1 MTKISIKKQSAHA
14 GGGKSKTIFEMVV
27 ASDQPTIIATP
38 TDKLSFQYELYF
50 DAVGIKST
58 LISRKRDPEYPS
70 RQHLLDAVK
79 AGKKLI
85 IVTQGI
91 VHECAADLSAYRIF
105 EDEIFNPLKIIKFE
119 KAQYARPIF
128 AEFLDAEI
136 SVSPR
141 YYLVKLTAAAVEI
154 AVSGWNHAVIK
165 DSEVLLELCEANIDP
180 NYDVY
185 VLAESYNRYLSG
197 KQNDIQF
204 WVVLKPTVHA
214 GRDVAIVGALF
225 EDSLTDLIWSQSA
238 DFVDANF
245 PLNDTG
251 LTHNANLADI
261 RYVSEKPLTGKAVK
275 KATAQTVFK
284 KAAEI
289 IEKEY
294 PNRKYIFGINKMP
307 NGRDYPWSTEGTTA
321 TRLLVHA
328 HGQTGYSDI
337 DMAVYLAT
345 QYYDPATYKFLYEVF
360 GIGSHEVWKSFTFDR
375 FYQFALRICARNRDN
390 TKPFTIVAPD
400 RACAFELS
408 RLFGCANEPRL
419 LDLGID
425 EFREEE
431 NEKATPVNAKERQRK
446 SRENRKKMNEDHENT
461 HQYDQYRMIFWNNK
475 YAKQLLV
482 KPMPWSD
489 IAEILED
496 QHQAYSPKNKTEAIC
511 FREGDIADEQ
521 NHKLV
526 GNIRATKIVIL
537 DMDIVKRDPQD
548 LSDFLAENGWSHLIF
563 NSFSSTPLEPHIRVI
578 IGLSEAVNP
587 ANYLR
592 IVNLL
597 KDDIDAKFGAGT
609 YEIDGSKLTIN
620 NKFHSPSISQFK
632 APLFIKRN
640 IRKDGHFELRFL
652 DVRWF
657 ISRNTAGVSKPIAAN
672 TNVKL
677 LAPVKE
683 AIDDI
688 IERFAVQQG
697 EGKGSYNFHQA
708 AVELKKADVSQ
719 GDCIAILTQHR
730 HRFGHGADRDA
741 AYTVG
746 RVFGNSF

>member
-1 MTKISIKKQSAHA
+1 MTNISIKKQSAHA

-38 TDKLSFQYELYF
+38 TDKLSFQYESYF
-50 DAVGIKST
+50 HNVGINPT
-58 LISRKRDPEYPS
+58 VISRERNADYPS

-85 IVTQGI
+85 IVTQRI

-119 KAQYARPIF
+119 KAHYARSIF
-128 AEFLDAEI
+128 RELLDVEI
-136 SVSPR
+136 SFSPR
-141 YYLVKLTAAAVEI
+141 YYRLKLTAAAIEI
-154 AVSGWNHAVIK
+154 AHSGWNYAVVK
-165 DSEVLLELCEANIDP
+165 DSETLQELCEANYDP

-185 VLAESYNRYLSG
+185 VLADSYNRFTDG
-197 KQNDIQF
+197 EQNDIQF
-204 WVVLKPTVHA
+204 WAVLKHTVHT
-214 GRDVAIVGALF
+214 GRDVSIFGAFF
-225 EDSLTDLIWSQSA
+225 EDSLTNLIWSQSA
-238 DFVDANF
+238 DLAEANF
-245 PLNDTG
+245 PLNDNG

-261 RYVSEKPLTGKAVK
+261 RYVSEKPLTGELMK
-275 KATAQTVFK
+275 KAKVKIVFK
-284 KAAEI
+284 NAPEI

-307 NGRDYPWSTEGTTA
+307 NGRQYPWSTEGATA
-321 TRLLVHA
+321 TRLRVHA
-328 HGQTGYSDI
+328 HGQNGYSDM

-400 RACAFELS
+400 RDCAFELS
-408 RLFGCANEPRL
+408 RLFGCAHEPRL

-425 EFREEE
+425 ELREEGD
-431 NEKATPVNAKERQRK
+431 EKTTPANAKERQRK
-446 SRENRKKMNEDHENT
+446 SRERRKKMNEDHENT
-461 HQYDQYRMIFWNNK
+461 QQYDQYRMIFWNNK

-482 KPMPWSD
+482 KPMSWSD
-489 IAEILED
+489 LVEILED
-496 QHQAYSPKNKTEAIC
+496 QHQSYSPKNKSEAIC

-526 GNIRATKIVIL
+526 GNIRAAKLVIL

-597 KDDIDAKFGAGT
+597 QDDIDAKFGTGT
-609 YEIDGSKLTIN
+609 YEIDSSKLTVN
-620 NKFHSPSISQFK
+620 TKFHSPSVSQFK

-657 ISRNTAGVSKPIAAN
+657 LSRNSIGASKPSATS
-672 TNVKL
+672 TNVKR

-688 IERFAVQQG
+688 IERFAVQKG

-708 AVELKKADVSQ
+708 AVELKKAGVGY